1 MPSRFLPLT
10 LILAALSIGT
20 LPQLA
25 RAAFTNNI
33 LITGYWPPT
42 NEMVRQFSTS
52 PTQNPE
58 GWQGGNWEGRGYNIY
73 SFFPEFP
80 GGVNNNPKGNGDLE
94 VDYQDTSADW
104 WRIADMIHPLAI
116 VTFSRGSNGSNWEI
130 EYRTKNRATWV
141 NDYVA
146 PLQPTPAPPDASV
159 PAETIRY
166 NTLPMTQIR
175 DAVNSA
181 DLNITAFID
190 TSSSDLAG
198 GFLSEFIGYHGM
210 WYQSLHSSASDP
222 YQTFVAGHIHVGIST
237 ALPAARA
244 ATDITLR
251 EVISQLNTMVPE
263 PAGLAAMVLPLG
275 LCTRKSLR
283 RLAL

>member
-1 MPSRFLPLT
+1 MPSKFLT
-10 LILAALSIGT
+10 IVLAAVVIGA
-20 LPQLA
+20 LPQLSDG
-25 RAAFTNNI
+25 AFTNNI

-42 NEMVRQFSTS
+42 NEMVRRFSTS
-52 PTQNPE
+52 PTQNPG
-58 GWQGGNWEGRGYNIY
+58 GWIGGNWEGRGYNIY

-80 GGVNNNPKGNGDLE
+80 GGVDANPKGNGDLE

-104 WRIADMIHPLAI
+104 WRITDMIHPLAI
-116 VTFSRGSNGSNWEI
+116 VTFSRGNSGSNWEI

-146 PLQPTPAPPDASV
+146 PLQPTPAPPDSSV
-159 PAETIRY
+159 PAETIRF

-181 DLNITAFID
+181 DLNITSFID
-190 TSSSDLAG
+190 TSSSELAG

-210 WYQSLHSSASDP
+210 WYQSLHSSPSDP
-222 YQTFVAGHIHVGIST
+222 YQTFMAGHIHVGINT
-237 ALPAARA
+237 ALPAAQA

-251 EVISQLNTMVPE
+251 EVIAQLNTMVPD
-263 PAGLAAMVLPLG
+263 PSGLAATLLPLC